1 MSMNTCF
8 KCGDVYDTDYQME
21 EINGEMVCDN
31 CFEDWEIEQESIDK
45 IDKAEY
51 QTEDR

>member
-8 KCGDVYDTDYQME
+8 KCGDVYDSDFQME

-31 CFEDWEIEQESIDK
+31 CFEDWEEEQEDK
-45 IDKAEY
+45 KQQNKKGE
-51 QTEDR
+51 